1 MGVKHMQL
9 ILNFGKP
16 QLDEPLEIKAQFKND
31 KSKTDVYHLILT
43 AEVEFESI
51 HCVDVDGL
59 IKEFIS

>member
-1 MGVKHMQL
+1 MGVKHSQL

-31 KSKTDVYHLILT
+31 KSKTDLYHLILT
-43 AEVEFESI
+43 ADVEFENI
-51 HCVDVDGL
+51 PCVEGL